1 MEKLRQ
7 LLNDYEDYKEKET
20 WYSNYD
26 WRLNEIN
33 DEEEYEQWITAF
45 RVDDSQLWV
54 EESIAVII
62 CKGYMFINWLVEND
76 KIDRDNARL
85 RKSLWETDTSDID
98 KIIYTIKNSDYH
110 YVMREAPYEA
120 EETLLMLLSISDD
133 PVSFLISILK

>member
-7 LLNDYEDYKEKET
+7 LLNSYEEYKEKET

-76 KIDRDNARL
+76 KIDRDKILKENWLFRKYFYDLEYVKNYDRL
-85 RKSLWETDTSDID
+85 
-98 KIIYTIKNSDYH
+98 
-110 YVMREAPYEA
+110 VMW
-120 EETLLMLLSISDD
+120 LSVEDD
-133 PVSFLISILK
+133 PISFLISILK

>member
-7 LLNDYEDYKEKET
+7 LLNSYEEYKEKET

-33 DEEEYEQWITAF
+33 DEEEHEQWITAF

-76 KIDRDNARL
+76 KVDFEKPI
-85 RKSLWETDTSDID
+85 WEFANKYKLIVPDDFHLKELSKED
-98 KIIYTIKNSDYH
+98 
-110 YVMREAPYEA
+110 E
-120 EETLLMLLSISDD
+120 LLMLLSIQDD

>member
-33 DEEEYEQWITAF
+33 DEEGHEQWITAAF
-45 RVDDSQLWV
+45 RVDDSQLCV
-54 EESIAVII
+54 EESTAVII

-76 KIDRDNARL
+76 KIDREKITKGNWLFRKFFYELEWVKDYDRL
-85 RKSLWETDTSDID
+85 
-98 KIIYTIKNSDYH
+98 
-110 YVMREAPYEA
+110 VMY
-120 EETLLMLLSISDD
+120 LSVEDEPIQ
-133 PVSFLISILK
+133 FLISILK

>member
-62 CKGYMFINWLVEND
+62 CKGYMFINWLVENE
-76 KIDRDNARL
+76 KIDFELDSIIH
-85 RKSLWETDTSDID
+85 KHKWID
-98 KIIYTIKNSDYH
+98 FNTWKWIVVEKLCN
-110 YVMREAPYEA
+110 RYES
-120 EETLLMLLSISDD
+120 LLMLLAIQDD
-133 PVSFLISILK
+133 PISFLISLLK

>member
-33 DEEEYEQWITAF
+33 DEEEYEQWITAY

-62 CKGYMFINWLVEND
+62 CKWYCFIDWLVDND
-76 KIDRDNARL
+76 KIDFE
-85 RKSLWETDTSDID
+85 KPIWEFANKYKLIVPDDFYLKELSKED
-98 KIIYTIKNSDYH
+98 
-110 YVMREAPYEA
+110 E
-120 EETLLMLLSISDD
+120 LLMLLSIQDD

>member
-62 CKGYMFINWLVEND
+62 CKWYCFIEWLVEND
-76 KIDRDNARL
+76 KIKDYYEWND
-85 RKSLWETDTSDID
+85 DID
-98 KIIYTIKNSDYH
+98 
-110 YVMREAPYEA
+110 YVREKYWFYEA
-120 EETLLMLLSISDD
+120 LLMLLSIQDE
-133 PVSFLISILK
+133 PIKFLISLLKNV

>member
-45 RVDDSQLWV
+45 RVDDSQLCV

-76 KIDRDNARL
+76 KINTEWQKVLHTARAKAEWIWL
-85 RKSLWETDTSDID
+85 ECQW
-98 KIIYTIKNSDYH
+98 YSDY
-110 YVMREAPYEA
+110 ES
-120 EETLLMLLSISDD
+120 LLMLLSISDD
-133 PVSFLISILK
+133 PIRFLISILK